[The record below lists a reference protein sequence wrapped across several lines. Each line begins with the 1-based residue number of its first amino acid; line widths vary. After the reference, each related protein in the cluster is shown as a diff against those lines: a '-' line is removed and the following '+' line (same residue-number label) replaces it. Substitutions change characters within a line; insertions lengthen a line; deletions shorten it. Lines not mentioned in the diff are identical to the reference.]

1 MAKIIINVTKEN
13 GVIILTTDD
22 NKTIKVDCINYVIK
36 SYTGR
41 SVIKFPVG
49 VTFSENVKKYNVLYG
64 LNELCRSKIVQKRC
78 ALIEQL
84 WNDLDIVEEIPNTEK
99 IPAGYIKFCRE
110 NEKEINNNSLN
121 DFLVWKTFKNVS
133 EKDKELYM
141 SIYDY
146 IKDIYHQPTIELIA
160 TIAKI
165 YKSTLKSNHFNVTLF
180 IGSYLNDFVYKC
192 RDIKVKYKN
201 INIME
206 VIDTNRDF
214 DTNITLLKNAINKS
228 KEKAIIEKEDKI
240 RGLTTLDLGEYFVIV
255 PQTLEDFSNEG
266 KMQNNCVGYYYH
278 DSIKEGKNLIYFIRT
293 KENPSK
299 SYITCR
305 YSISSEKTVEHRIK
319 NNVNYNYDEMLA
331 KIDERIKELLTA

>member
-1 MAKIIINVTKEN
+1 MAKIVINVTKEN

-22 NKTIKVDCINYVIK
+22 NKTIKVDCINHVIK

-41 SVIKFPVG
+41 AVIKFPVG
-49 VTFSENVKKYNVLYG
+49 ITFSENVQKYKVLYG
-64 LNELCRSKIVQKRC
+64 LNELCRSETVQKRC

-84 WNDLDIVEEIPNTEK
+84 WNDLDIVENIPNTDK

-110 NEKEINNNSLN
+110 NEKEINDNSLN
-121 DFLVWKTFKNVS
+121 DFYMWKTFKNVS

-146 IKDIYHQPTIELIA
+146 IKDIYHQPTVEFIA

-180 IGSYLNDFVYKC
+180 IGSHLNNFVHKC
-192 RDIKVKYKN
+192 KSIKTTYKN

-214 DTNITLLKNAINKS
+214 ETNIKLLQNAIDKS

-240 RGLTTLDLGEYFVIV
+240 RGLTALDLGEYFVIV

-293 KENPSK
+293 KENPTK

-305 YSISSEKTVEHRIK
+305 YNISSKKTVEHRIK

>member
-49 VTFSENVKKYNVLYG
+49 VTFSENVQKYKVLYG
-64 LNELCRSKIVQKRC
+64 LNELCRSEAVQKRC

>member
-1 MAKIIINVTKEN
+1 MAKVIINVTKEN

-22 NKTIKVDCINYVIK
+22 NKTIKVDCINHVIK

-64 LNELCRSKIVQKRC
+64 LNELCRSETVQRRC

-84 WNDLDIVEEIPNTEK
+84 WNDLDIVESIPNTDK

-110 NEKEINNNSLN
+110 NEKEINDNSLN

-141 SIYDY
+141 NIYNY
-146 IKDIYHQPTIELIA
+146 IKRDYSQPTVEFIA
-160 TIAKI
+160 MISKI
-165 YKSTLKSNHFNVTLF
+165 YKSTLKSNHFNVTLHIGNAMINF
-180 IGSYLNDFVYKC
+180 IDKC
-192 RDIKVKYKN
+192 KEIKTKYKN

-214 DTNITLLKNAINKS
+214 ETNKELLQNAVNKV

-240 RGLTTLDLGEYFVIV
+240 RGLTTLNLGEYLIVV

-266 KMQNNCVGYYYH
+266 KMQNNCVGYFYH
-278 DSIKEGKNLIYFIRT
+278 DSIIEGRNLIYFVRT
-293 KENPSK
+293 KTNPSK

-305 YSISSEKTVEHRIK
+305 YSISSKKTVEHRIK